1 MCARCC
7 ASSPRPALAALR
19 CWQRIM
25 VAFKGVCTKPFWR
38 AVSAEFLAT
47 LIFVLL
53 SLGSTIS
60 WPASEGS
67 ASPVNLVLISL
78 CFGLSI
84 ATMVQCFGHISG
96 GHLNPAVTVAMVVTR
111 KLSLAKATFY
121 LSAQCLGAIAGAGI
135 LYLVTP
141 SSVRGGLGVT
151 MVNSNITVGHALV
164 VETVIT
170 FELIFTV
177 FATCDPKRTDQNG
190 SAGLAIGLSVA
201 IGHFFAV
208 PYTGASMNPARSFGP
223 AVITNS
229 WDNHW
234 VYWVAPLLGGVLAAA
249 LYEYLFCPNP
259 VTKKPRG
266 ETLSKDA
273 SGKYQEVESPK
284 SQPEDLAVKPGSC
297 AEKGR
302 NQGEF
307 RDSHAEVQSSV

>member
-1 MCARCC
+1 MMSCITFFGVSPSSCC
-7 ASSPRPALAALR
+7 RR

-208 PYTGASMNPARSFGP
+208 SLIHF
-223 AVITNS
+223 ITLFSSLNCPGLT
-229 WDNHW
+229 

>member
-1 MCARCC
+1 
-7 ASSPRPALAALR
+7 
-19 CWQRIM
+19 M

-141 SSVRGGLGVT
+141 NVLG
-151 MVNSNITVGHALV
+151 VNSNITVGHALV

-234 VYWVAPLLGGVLAAA
+234 VRSVHLCHHLSQSARKLFHYSFKETRSLTFYSARSENLSGNMWHCAA
-249 LYEYLFCPNP
+249 LILIMNMLT
-259 VTKKPRG
+259 VI
-266 ETLSKDA
+266 S
-273 SGKYQEVESPK
+273 S
-284 SQPEDLAVKPGSC
+284 
-297 AEKGR
+297 
-302 NQGEF
+302 
-307 RDSHAEVQSSV
+307 SHI